1 MNRPRKYDRHLPPCV
16 YHRHSAYYLVQRGKW
31 TRLGTELPE
40 ALREYA
46 RLAGRATGR
55 MPALIDTMLPRILRD
70 KRTGKPK
77 AAETQRQY
85 KLCADML
92 REMLA
97 HLSPDEMTP
106 RDVKDLRRELQD
118 TPAVANRALTVLSLI
133 MAEAV
138 DDELVT
144 VNPAAGVERI
154 KLSPRTRRITVAEYD
169 AIYANADSL
178 LRAVM
183 ALCYATGQ
191 RVGDVLAIRTQ
202 DVGDDGVYFEQKKTG
217 ARVTVAWTHE
227 LREAVAAARAL
238 KPLALRPPFL
248 FGFRAPSYAMAYKRW
263 KAACKRARV
272 TGANIHDL
280 RAMSGTD
287 ADAQGIDPQAL
298 LGHSDRRTTRG
309 YLRDRVVPVVP
320 GPVMQ
325 RPKSA

>member
-1 MNRPRKYDRHLPPCV
+1 MNRPRKRDRHLPPCV

-106 RDVKDLRRELQD
+106 RDVKDLRRELQG

-138 DDELVT
+138 DDELIGA
-144 VNPAAGVERI
+144 NPAAGVERI
-154 KLSPRTRRITVAEYD
+154 KLAARTRRITVAEYD
-169 AIYANADSL
+169 SIYANADPL

-191 RVGDVLAIRTQ
+191 RVGDVLTIRTQ
-202 DVGDDGVYFEQKKTG
+202 DIGDDGVYFEQQKTG
-217 ARVTVAWTHE
+217 ARVTVAWTQD

-272 TGANIHDL
+272 TGANAHDL
-280 RAMSGTD
+280 RAMAATD
-287 ADAQGIDPQAL
+287 ANAQGIDAQAM
-298 LGHSDRRTTRG
+298 LGHTDAATTRI
-309 YLRDRVVPVVP
+309 YLRDKVVPVVA
-320 GPVMQ
+320 GPVM
-325 RPKSA
+325 RRAKG

>member
-1 MNRPRKYDRHLPPCV
+1 MNRPRKRDRHLPPCV
-16 YHRHSAYYLVQRGKW
+16 YHRHNAYYLVQRGKW

-70 KRTGKPK
+70 KRTGKLK

-138 DDELVT
+138 DDELIGA
-144 VNPAAGVERI
+144 NPAAGVERI
-154 KLSPRTRRITVAEYD
+154 KLAARTRRITVAEYD
-169 AIYANADSL
+169 SIYANADPL

-191 RVGDVLAIRTQ
+191 RVGDVLTIRTQ
-202 DVGDDGVYFEQKKTG
+202 DIGDDGVYFEQQKTG
-217 ARVTVAWTHE
+217 ARVTVAWTQD

-263 KAACKRARV
+263 KAACRRARV

-320 GPVMQ
+320 GPVMK